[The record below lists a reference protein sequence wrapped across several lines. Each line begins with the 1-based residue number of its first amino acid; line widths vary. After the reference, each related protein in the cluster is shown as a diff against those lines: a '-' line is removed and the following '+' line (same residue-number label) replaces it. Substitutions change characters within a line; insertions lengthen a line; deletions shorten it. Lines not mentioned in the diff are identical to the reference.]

1 MAKATASHALAA
13 PASPAE
19 ASPPPADTLGLR
31 IRTARVASGDTL
43 RGFAR
48 RLGVSPSL
56 ISQIERDRVM
66 PSVATLYA
74 IASELGLSMD
84 ELIHDESSS
93 GPRQAR
99 ARRSPVQRHDTR
111 TAISLAGGVTWE
123 QLAPSADDEV
133 EFLYVTYEPG
143 AASAAEDSLIRHGG
157 REYGVVTSG
166 LLGVRV
172 GFEDF
177 ELGPGDSI
185 VFDSRLPHRLWTIG
199 DEPAKAIW
207 FVVNRHGDAR
217 GSLMPTASR

>member
-1 MAKATASHALAA
+1 MAKASAQQAAVA
-13 PASPAE
+13 PAPPDE
-19 ASPPPADTLGLR
+19 ASSSAEDTLGVR

-66 PSVATLYA
+66 PSVATLYS
-74 IASELGLSMD
+74 IANELGLSMD
-84 ELIHDESSS
+84 DLIHDGSSP
-93 GPRQAR
+93 GPRQSR
-99 ARRSPVQRHDTR
+99 TRRSLVQRHDTR
-111 TAISLAGGVTWE
+111 SAISLAGGVTWE

-133 EFLYVTYEPG
+133 EFLQVTYEPG
-143 AASAAEDSLIRHGG
+143 AASAGEDSLIRHGG
-157 REYGVVTSG
+157 REYGIVTSG
-166 LLGVRV
+166 VLGVRV
-172 GFEDF
+172 GFEDV

-207 FVVNRHGDAR
+207 FVVSRHGDSR
-217 GSLMPTASR
+217 GSGRSAPH

>member
-1 MAKATASHALAA
+1 MVKATTSEAVAA
-13 PASPAE
+13 PASPTE
-19 ASPPPADTLGLR
+19 ASAPAADTLGLR

-66 PSVATLYA
+66 PSVATLYS

-84 ELIHDESSS
+84 DLIHDESSS
-93 GPRQAR
+93 GPRQTR
-99 ARRSPVQRHDTR
+99 ARRSLVQRRDTR
-111 TAISLAGGVTWE
+111 SSISLSGGVTWE

-133 EFLYVTYEPG
+133 EFLHVTYEPG

-157 REYGVVTSG
+157 REYGIVTSG

-217 GSLMPTASR
+217 GSLIPAASR

>member
-1 MAKATASHALAA
+1 MGKARATEAVAVEESPTAA
-13 PASPAE
+13 PPAGV
-19 ASPPPADTLGLR
+19 DTLGVR

-74 IASELGLSMD
+74 IANELGVSMD
-84 ELIHDESSS
+84 ELIHDEPTS
-93 GPRQAR
+93 GARQPRT
-99 ARRSPVQRHDTR
+99 RRSLVQRHDTR
-111 TAISLAGGVTWE
+111 SAISLSGGVTWE
-123 QLAPSADDEV
+123 QLAPSPDDEV
-133 EFLYVTYEPG
+133 EFLHVTYAPG

-157 REYGVVTSG
+157 REYGIVTSG

-199 DEPAKAIW
+199 DEPVAAIW

-217 GSLMPTASR
+217 GGLRPAPR

>member
-1 MAKATASHALAA
+1 MAKVTASEAVAA
-13 PASPAE
+13 PAPPAE
-19 ASPPPADTLGLR
+19 ASTAAVDTLGFR

-48 RLGVSPSL
+48 RLGVSASL

-66 PSVATLYA
+66 PSVATLYS
-74 IASELGLSMD
+74 IANELGLSMD
-84 ELIHDESSS
+84 DLIHDASSS
-93 GPRQAR
+93 SPRHTH
-99 ARRSPVQRHDTR
+99 ARRSLVQRHATR
-111 TAISLAGGVTWE
+111 SAISLADGVTWE
-123 QLAPSADDEV
+123 QLAPSADGEV
-133 EFLYVTYEPG
+133 EFLHVTYEPG

-217 GSLMPTASR
+217 GGLMPAVSR